1 MNKAVKDMLAKYDMQ
16 KAGDYQNALREIFQE
31 IALLGLWRSN
41 FFEHGA
47 FYGGT
52 ALRILYGLERFS
64 EDIDFSL
71 LAPSNQFD
79 FEPYCQFV
87 EKELEAWGFSV
98 QVEVKK
104 RTRTS
109 AVESAFLK
117 AGTLQQ
123 MILIDAPSEVT
134 GSVHRN
140 QILRIKVEVDTN
152 PPPLFN
158 TETKYLLNPIPFAVR
173 TYTLP
178 SLFAGK
184 LHALLF
190 RKWKNRV
197 KGRDWYDLVWYAAK
211 GVPVNLSHLTQRMKQ
226 TGHWDSKTSVSKKAF
241 TELLNVRIASLNIDA
256 ARSDIQP
263 FIQRPHE
270 VDIWSTEFFLQV
282 AKKIK
287 CLDDEKMLKTELLS

>member
-1 MNKAVKDMLAKYDMQ
+1 MNKVVKDMLAKYDLQ
-16 KAGDYQNALREIFQE
+16 GAGDYENALREIFQE

-41 FFEHGA
+41 FFEHSA

-64 EDIDFSL
+64 EDMDFSTL
-71 LAPSNQFD
+71 TPSKEFD
-79 FEPYCQFV
+79 LGKYCRFI

-98 QVEVKK
+98 RVDVKK
-104 RTRTS
+104 KKNESTI
-109 AVESAFLK
+109 ESAFLK
-117 AGTLQQ
+117 AGTLEQ
-123 MILIDAPSEVT
+123 MILVDAPSEST
-134 GSVHRN
+134 GTIHRN
-140 QILRIKVEVDTN
+140 QLLRIKVETDTN

-184 LHALLF
+184 IHALLF

-211 GVPVNLSHLTQRMKQ
+211 EVPLNLGHLTQRMKQ
-226 TGHWDSKTSVSKKAF
+226 TGHWDSKKMLSPQDFSK
-241 TELLNVRIASLNIDA
+241 LLDDRIASLNVDA

-263 FIQRPHE
+263 FLRRPNE
-270 VDIWSTEFFLQV
+270 VDIWSTDFFFQV
-282 AKKIK
+282 AQKITCVDK
-287 CLDDEKMLKTELLS
+287 E